1 MQIVEEL
8 TVTDES
14 KKAGGIGL
22 EEDEDDEEGVVS
34 VSWYDSKIDFNSSL
48 VVPVALMQSV
58 VQD

>member
-8 TVTDES
+8 TVADKS